1 MQRLSFIKV
10 NSLVMIVTLMQVAA
24 ASILGPEALELSS
37 RAAGDIFSVSDDE
50 EDQGASVSLTAE
62 KKDRLERLNKL
73 IQELPV
79 RQAQKFDPLL
89 ILPGLESWL
98 KYLKEKVS
106 GCEGKAEEDS
116 CYEGWYKK
124 HILTEQP
131 LECDVQ
137 FSRIFQNLQT
147 RSTTE
152 AIAETVGSI
161 MNQHLG
167 KNR

>member
-1 MQRLSFIKV
+1 MVRIQTKSGITDLISPTVYRHV
-10 NSLVMIVTLMQVAA
+10 NSFLFLLM
-24 ASILGPEALELSS
+24 
-37 RAAGDIFSVSDDE
+37 
-50 EDQGASVSLTAE
+50 
-62 KKDRLERLNKL
+62 
-73 IQELPV
+73 
-79 RQAQKFDPLL
+79 
-89 ILPGLESWL
+89 L

-137 FSRIFQNLQT
+137 FSRLFQNLQI

-161 MNQHLG
+161 MNQLLG